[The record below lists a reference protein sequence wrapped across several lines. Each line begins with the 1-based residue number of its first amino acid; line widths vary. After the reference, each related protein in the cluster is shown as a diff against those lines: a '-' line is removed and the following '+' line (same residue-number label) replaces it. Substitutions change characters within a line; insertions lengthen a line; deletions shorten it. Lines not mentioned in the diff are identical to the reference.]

1 MKRVVVIG
9 GGSIGCETA
18 EFLAKQGRKVSI
30 IEMTDTFAGNT
41 GKTAQTILLGH
52 LKGNGVKLVAESR
65 VEKITATEV
74 VYKFKDG
81 KTSSVKADTVVVAIG
96 NRPDTSLY
104 DSLKD
109 EVKEI
114 YNIGDSNGG
123 GIIPNAVYEGYTVGN
138 KI

>member
-1 MKRVVVIG
+1 
-9 GGSIGCETA
+9 
-18 EFLAKQGRKVSI
+18 
-30 IEMTDTFAGNT
+30 MTDTFAGNT

-52 LKGNGVKLVAESR
+52 LKGNGVKLLPESR

-74 VYKFKDG
+74 FCKSKDG
-81 KTSSVKADTVVVAIG
+81 KTHSLRADTVVLAIG
-96 NRPDTSLY
+96 NKPDSSLY

-123 GIIPNAVYEGYTVGN
+123 GIIPNAVYDGYTVGN
-138 KI
+138 KL

>member
-1 MKRVVVIG
+1 
-9 GGSIGCETA
+9 
-18 EFLAKQGRKVSI
+18 
-30 IEMTDTFAGNT
+30 MTDTFAGNT
-41 GKTAQTILLGH
+41 GKTAQTILIGH
-52 LKGNGVKLVAESR
+52 LKGNGVKLLPESR
-65 VEKITATEV
+65 VEKITETEV
-74 VYKFKDG
+74 IYKAKDG
-81 KTSSVKADTVVVAIG
+81 KTNPLKADTVVVAIG

-123 GIIPNAVYEGYTVGN
+123 GIIPSAVYDGYTVGN